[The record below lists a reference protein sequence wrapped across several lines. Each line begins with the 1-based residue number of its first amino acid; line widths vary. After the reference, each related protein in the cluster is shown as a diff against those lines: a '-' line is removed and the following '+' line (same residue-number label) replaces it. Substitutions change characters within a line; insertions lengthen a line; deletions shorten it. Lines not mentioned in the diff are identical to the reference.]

1 MSQVNNRVRTL
12 EFGFETR
19 HGPNQ
24 PLQADG
30 GQREG
35 GSCSFNSDRQ
45 VEERQKSIPNRIL
58 TAFPCFAF
66 LVSVFACATCGSGA
80 GAACEMGA
88 PSVEILEGNYEHAA
102 YVLEIEVKDVHRVA
116 TFRSDSGKV
125 GYVQYSVAGNILD
138 VHKSSEELESFSDEV
153 EYRFTQE
160 YDPEGK
166 SAIAKGEKYLVFLML
181 TDDPPRFWLIGNG
194 AQFELGPE
202 LSKTIRQ
209 IAEQE

>member
-1 MSQVNNRVRTL
+1 MAGHDIRTIQELLGHEDVKTTMICTHILGNSEGRGITSSADTPRHNREHANGCHVIDRFKHPNNPDESTSP
-12 EFGFETR
+12 EMYYFGNRKLATR
-19 HGPNQ
+19 
-24 PLQADG
+24 
-30 GQREG
+30 
-35 GSCSFNSDRQ
+35 
-45 VEERQKSIPNRIL
+45 KS
-58 TAFPCFAF
+58 
-66 LVSVFACATCGSGA
+66 ACA
-80 GAACEMGA
+80 
-88 PSVEILEGNYEHAA
+88 P
-102 YVLEIEVKDVHRVA
+102 
-116 TFRSDSGKV
+116 FRSDSGKV